1 MAQTRFFDDPARI
14 AAYLEMQTQE
24 GRYMLNA
31 PANGESMPYLEDVH
45 TRLQKWG
52 ANLDARSLQ
61 IEQELHGMY
70 RPLVRKDAFVKVYEN
85 MPREDIKR
93 AGDTFAARYS
103 TVLPYTDESRSS
115 HPAWMYR
122 SMDDTRT
129 FDVPPPLNPQT
140 KEATE
145 IQFPYN
151 IQTRIMEKDTFESR
165 FGASSYAQPPN

>member
-31 PANGESMPYLEDVH
+31 PANGENMPYLEDVH

-52 ANLDARSLQ
+52 ANLDGRSLQ
-61 IEQELHGMY
+61 IEDELHGMH
-70 RPLVRKDAFVKVYEN
+70 RPVVSKDAFIHVFET
-85 MPREDIKR
+85 MPREVAQR
-93 AGDTFAARYS
+93 AGDIFAARYPS
-103 TVLPYTDESRSS
+103 KRPYTDESRSS

-129 FDVPPPLNPQT
+129 FDLPPFLNPQAP
-140 KEATE
+140 EATE

-151 IQTRIMEKDTFESR
+151 V
-165 FGASSYAQPPN
+165 